1 MSRTYQPC
9 AALCRIA
16 VPPHVV
22 EDNWIEIH
30 DILWVKVL
38 HCGVPDNRSGHVHFI
53 FNEYKHLELNTV
65 QRSRSRLDDSCG
77 YGRGFYGCGLAC
89 DFDCHHC
96 ITQTKPKQKRK
107 ILLKQCRTTVVGGSM
122 EEDKKKTFFFKLFP
136 SSMGGRYKVVQL
148 YR

>member
-1 MSRTYQPC
+1 MSGTYQPC

-38 HCGVPDNRSGHVHFI
+38 HCDVPDNRSGHVHFI

-65 QRSRSRLDDSCG
+65 QRSRSRSDDSCG
-77 YGRGFYGCGLAC
+77 RGCGLAC
-89 DFDCHHC
+89 DFD
-96 ITQTKPKQKRK
+96 
-107 ILLKQCRTTVVGGSM
+107 RTTASPKPNQNRK
-122 EEDKKKTFFFKLFP
+122 EK
-136 SSMGGRYKVVQL
+136 Y
-148 YR
+148 Y